1 MRSMRNDLTK
11 TAQAARE
18 PEVVQNKVFKAPQ
31 GSPRGAPRPP
41 WRAPGP
47 GKARSQYERLA
58 VAAEKSGG
66 KAAEVL

>member
-11 TAQAARE
+11 TAQAATE

-31 GSPRGAPRPP
+31 GSLKGSRGAP
-41 WRAPGP
+41 GP
-47 GKARSQYERLA
+47 VKPRSQYERLS

-66 KAAEVL
+66 KAAEVF